1 MDRKATFG
9 VKVLAKEITK
19 VDGLTSERVN
29 CSSYR
34 VLA

>member
-9 VKVLAKEITK
+9 VKILTEKLTK

-29 CSSYR
+29 RSPYR
-34 VLA
+34 V